1 MRDPHE
7 EGVAIHS
14 APSFALDAAR
24 CAAKRKQGNRW
35 AGYGASKMCNQDADA
50 VRVAEGHMTRGAS
63 ASSWA
68 VLRSRRPQTR
78 LDTFCTRTGRP
89 RRYRPPYM
97 VAGRREKAIAVQPA
111 CTSARSR
118 TVAEYR

>member
-1 MRDPHE
+1 MKNLHE
-7 EGVAIHS
+7 KGVAIRS

-35 AGYGASKMCNQDADA
+35 AGYGAPKTCNQDAHA
-50 VRVAEGHMTRGAS
+50 VRVAEGHMTRSAS

-78 LDTFCTRTGRP
+78 L
-89 RRYRPPYM
+89 
-97 VAGRREKAIAVQPA
+97 
-111 CTSARSR
+111 ARISHQLFGTAFEGAESGDCGLTLSR
-118 TVAEYR
+118 